1 MRALKRS
8 DFLCLLLCPL
18 LAMGAPAHARQPLE
32 ADDNP
37 EAATGYS
44 VKPLAHARH
53 FMLATANPLASE
65 AGYQVLKQGGSA
77 TDAVIAAQLVL
88 AVVEPQSSGLG
99 GGAFML
105 HYQADTGDLQVYD
118 SRETAPAAARADR
131 FLRDGK
137 PIPFKEAVN
146 NGRAV
151 GTPGILRGLEL
162 AHRDHG
168 KLPWKTLFAP
178 AIALCEQGFAVSPR
192 LHALLE
198 DERVELLKQP
208 AAAHHFFDADG
219 RAWPVGHVLK
229 NPEMAAVLHRVADEG
244 PDAFYRGGIARDIV
258 AAVRNHPQPGDLSEG
273 DLAGYKAVVR
283 APVCG
288 RYRGYLL
295 CGPPPPSS
303 GPLTILQMLG
313 ALEQYPIGSMKPG
326 SLRAVHYFSEAG
338 RLAFADREV
347 YEADPAFVNV
357 PVAALLDPRYLRA
370 RGALIRPD
378 RSTGRARPGDPAGM
392 LHVSG
397 KDDAFEVPSTSHL
410 VAVDRDGN
418 VVSMTT
424 TIESAFGSKIMV
436 RGFLLNNEMTDFSSS
451 YQDAQGRLVANRVE
465 PGKRPRSAMSPM
477 IVFRMGKPYL
487 ATGSPGGS
495 AIINYVAK
503 TLIAVLDWHM
513 DIQQA
518 LALPNMGSRN
528 RATELEQGTS
538 LARLAPGLR
547 AMGHQVVEKDFPSGL
562 QGIVIGP
569 DGLTGGADPRRE
581 GVALGD

>member
-1 MRALKRS
+1 MRALPRIV
-8 DFLCLLLCPL
+8 LPCLLLACAAIAQAKQP
-18 LAMGAPAHARQPLE
+18 APADA
-32 ADDNP
+32 NP
-37 EAATGYS
+37 EAATGYTA
-44 VKPLAHARH
+44 KPLAHAKH
-53 FMLATANPLASE
+53 FMLATANPLASG

-99 GGAFML
+99 GGAFMM
-105 HYQADTGDLQVYD
+105 HYQADTGDVQVYD

-131 FLRDGK
+131 FLRGGK
-137 PIPFKEAVN
+137 PIPFHEAVN
-146 NGRAV
+146 NGRSV
-151 GTPGILRGLEL
+151 GTPGVLRGLEL

-168 KLPWKTLFAP
+168 RLPWKTLFGP

-198 DERVELLKQP
+198 EERVELLKQP

-229 NPEMAAVLHRVADEG
+229 TPELAAVLHRVADEG
-244 PDAFYRGGIARDIV
+244 PDAFYHGQIAHDIV
-258 AAVRNHPQPGDLSEG
+258 AAVRGHAQPGDLSEA
-273 DLAGYKAVVR
+273 DLAGYRAVVR

-303 GPLTILQMLG
+303 GPMTILQILG
-313 ALEQYPIGSMKPG
+313 ELEQYPMGRMQPE
-326 SLRAVHYFSEAG
+326 SLQAVHYFAEAG
-338 RLAFADREV
+338 SLAYADRDF

-357 PVAALLDPRYLRA
+357 PVDALIDPRYLRA

-378 RSTGRARPGDPAGM
+378 RSMGEARPGDPAGM
-392 LHVSG
+392 LQARG

-436 RGFLLNNEMTDFSSS
+436 HGFLLNNEMTDFSSS

-495 AIINYVAK
+495 TIINYVAK
-503 TLIAVLDWHM
+503 TLMAVLDWRL

-518 LALPNMGSRN
+518 VALPNLGSRN
-528 RATELEQGTS
+528 HGVELEKGTA
-538 LARLAPGLR
+538 LVKLEPALR
-547 AMGHQVVEKDFPSGL
+547 AMGHEIVETDFPSGL

>member
-1 MRALKRS
+1 MRVLKRS
-8 DFLCLLLCPL
+8 DSLCLLLCSL
-18 LAMGAPAHARQPLE
+18 LVLGAPAQARQLPDV
-32 ADDNP
+32 DDNP

-131 FLRDGK
+131 FLRGGK

-146 NGRAV
+146 NGRSV
-151 GTPGILRGLEL
+151 GTPGILRGLAL

-192 LHALLE
+192 LHVLIE

-208 AAAHHFFDADG
+208 AAAHHFFDAGG

-244 PDAFYRGGIARDIV
+244 PDAFYRGEIARDIV
-258 AAVRNHPQPGDLSEG
+258 AAVRNHPQPGDLSEA
-273 DLAGYKAVVR
+273 DLADYRAVVR

-303 GPLTILQMLG
+303 GPMTILQMLG
-313 ALEQYPIGSMKPG
+313 ELEQYPIGGMKPE
-326 SLRAVHYFSEAG
+326 SLQAVHYFSEAG
-338 RLAFADREV
+338 RLAYADRDF
-347 YEADPAFVNV
+347 YEADPAFVHV

-378 RSTGRARPGDPAGM
+378 RSMGRAQPGDPAGM
-392 LHVSG
+392 LHARG
-397 KDDAFEVPSTSHL
+397 QDDAFEVPSTSHL

-436 RGFLLNNEMTDFSSS
+436 HGFLLNNEMTDFSSS

-495 AIINYVAK
+495 TIINYVAK
-503 TLIAVLDWHM
+503 TLIAVIDWHM

-518 LALPNMGSRN
+518 VALPNMGSRN
-528 RATELEQGTS
+528 RATELEKGTG
-538 LARLAPGLR
+538 LVKLAPGLR
-547 AMGHQVVEKDFPSGL
+547 ALGHQVVETDFPSGL